1 MYQIGEY
8 VVYGTRGVCLVQDI
22 RHVDMPGAPAER
34 MYYILQPMQD
44 KGATVYLPTDNDKA
58 VIRHI
63 MDGDEARE
71 LVDDIPD
78 IGGLDI
84 PDDKKREVT
93 YKEAMKSCDS
103 RTWVR
108 MIRTLSLRRE
118 SRLALGK
125 KVTTLDERFFKA
137 AMGALGD
144 ELSIALEISPEEA
157 EDMIQEAI
165 RKE

>member
-1 MYQIGEY
+1 M
-8 VVYGTRGVCLVQDI
+8 QDI

-58 VIRHI
+58 VIRQV
-63 MDGDEARE
+63 MGSDEAKD
-71 LVDDIPD
+71 LVEQIPG
-78 IGGLDI
+78 IGVLDI

-93 YKEAMKSCDS
+93 YKEAMKSCNS
-103 RTWVR
+103 HTWVK
-108 MIRTLSLRRE
+108 MIRTLSMRRE
-118 SRLALGK
+118 NRLAMGK

-144 ELSIALEISPEEA
+144 ELSIALEISSEEA
-157 EDMIQEAI
+157 EEMIHDAI
-165 RKE
+165 HRK